1 MAKKHKRN
9 LQELL
14 EKKRQLQQIQKTNSG
29 SLPEMT
35 NGAIAPGPAQAPNA
49 EPLFS
54 TAQPRRVIGHTLA
67 SVAIVT
73 ILLTGSVIASR
84 ETTYFDQFGDWL
96 YQALRLNQR

>member
-29 SLPEMT
+29 SLPEMAT
-35 NGAIAPGPAQAPNA
+35 VAVAPGATKTSST

-54 TAQPRRVIGHTLA
+54 ATQPRRVIGRTLV
-67 SVAIVT
+67 SVLIVA
-73 ILLTGSVIASR
+73 LLLSGSVIASR
-84 ETTYFDQFGDWL
+84 ETD
-96 YQALRLNQR
+96 

>member
-29 SLPEMT
+29 SLPEMAT
-35 NGAIAPGPAQAPNA
+35 VAVAPGATKTSST

-54 TAQPRRVIGHTLA
+54 ATQPRRVIGRTLV
-67 SVAIVT
+67 SVLIVA
-73 ILLTGSVIASR
+73 LLLSGSVIASR
-84 ETTYFDQFGDWL
+84 ETDYLNQFGAWL
-96 YQALRLNQR
+96 YQALRLAQP